1 MYFLF
6 HYKDIPFLKTIY
18 NFVMFFFL
26 LHSLKRTFLLV
37 DGKVG
42 FQKWDEVALDMLE
55 EFKVPY
61 GVSKMSIFF
70 L

>member
-1 MYFLF
+1 M
-6 HYKDIPFLKTIY
+6 
-18 NFVMFFFL
+18 
-26 LHSLKRTFLLV
+26 

-61 GVSKMSIFF
+61 GVIINFMYYSIID
-70 L
+70 LV